1 VNQLIVGL
9 WGPVGVGKDSVADA
23 LGWPKA
29 SFASTLKSD
38 LAPIFERLG
47 IDITNREQKEKVRGL
62 MVSLGSTARSIEPTH
77 WIRRVTIPAGSRV
90 VFCDVRYWNEILA
103 VVLRGGVVYELTR
116 PGFEAANDEERR
128 SFAEI
133 RAKCAE
139 LGVTIPTIQNTTPRE
154 AADAIVDDLERRE
167 NVFTKALYLE

>member
-1 VNQLIVGL
+1 VTQLIVGL

-62 MVSLGSTARSIEPTH
+62 MVSLGSTARSIEPAH
-77 WIRRVTIPAGSRV
+77 WIRRVTIPAGPRV

-116 PGFEAANDEERR
+116 PGFEPANGEECR

-133 RAKCAE
+133 REKCAE
-139 LGVTIPTIQNTTPRE
+139 LGVTIPVVENTTPKE
-154 AADAIVDDLERRE
+154 AAEVIRRDLDNRIHRI
-167 NVFTKALYLE
+167 NLALHYP